1 MKNVLGYV
9 SSPHCLFFSF
19 FLRRLGT
26 HRRAACAAGARR
38 LSEAFFA
45 IVLARLARRLSE
57 ASFAMRAYT
66 MLTFL
71 AAVTAT
77 EDTLCV
83 GPGGAYPPNYFDMKT
98 SSSPR
103 CSGTTLA
110 AWALTQLNRRASA
123 MQMSAPTSYNGEQ
136 IDLVVVNTSA
146 LYRTPLAAP
155 HRRRTH

>member
-1 MKNVLGYV
+1 
-9 SSPHCLFFSF
+9 
-19 FLRRLGT
+19 
-26 HRRAACAAGARR
+26 
-38 LSEAFFA
+38 
-45 IVLARLARRLSE
+45 
-57 ASFAMRAYT
+57 MRAYT

-83 GPGGAYPPNYFDMKT
+83 GPGGAYPPNYFDMNFFE
-98 SSSPR
+98 SSLLWNNLGGMGPDTTQPASIR
-103 CSGTTLA
+103 YANVGT
-110 AWALTQLNRRASA
+110 
-123 MQMSAPTSYNGEQ
+123 YNGEQ